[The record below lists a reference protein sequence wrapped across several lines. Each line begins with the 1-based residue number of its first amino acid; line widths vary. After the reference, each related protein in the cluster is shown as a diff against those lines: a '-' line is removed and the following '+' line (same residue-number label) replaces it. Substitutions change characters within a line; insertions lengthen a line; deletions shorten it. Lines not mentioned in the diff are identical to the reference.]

1 MHLPPVTFDA
11 HVERDSAT
19 CTEQEIYQ
27 HNDHASDQFLFHT
40 RICIASA
47 LLASGVWC
55 VIRPASFRAVV
66 PVRGTRVLLPWARE
80 MLAGAWGEDGGMS
93 LSELQW
99 WEGNPGGRVPALG
112 SR

>member
-1 MHLPPVTFDA
+1 
-11 HVERDSAT
+11 
-19 CTEQEIYQ
+19 
-27 HNDHASDQFLFHT
+27 
-40 RICIASA
+40 
-47 LLASGVWC
+47 
-55 VIRPASFRAVV
+55 
-66 PVRGTRVLLPWARE
+66 VRGTRVLLPWARE